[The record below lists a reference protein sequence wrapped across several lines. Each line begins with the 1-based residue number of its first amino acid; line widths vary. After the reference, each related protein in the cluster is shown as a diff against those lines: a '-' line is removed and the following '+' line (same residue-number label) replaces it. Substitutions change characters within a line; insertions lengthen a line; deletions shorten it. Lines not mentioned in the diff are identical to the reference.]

1 VQNLIVVIFA
11 ITLGSASLA
20 ARQSSATEPKVDD
33 LVGVL
38 HSAQWT
44 ERAAAFE
51 QLRHNPSALRDQRV
65 QVALWALGD
74 YENHPAPTDSRAE
87 SSRDEEAYAEY
98 NDQLFETL
106 ESIVNWN
113 DPGQVCILAHAP
125 YNDDSP
131 FAADLANAGRIIVPC
146 LMQMAASSNAGNRME
161 SIAVMIQIRAKK
173 NVDAA
178 TGEKLKSIVISAL
191 HDPDRDIR
199 ANAVDALRAFGGE
212 DMISALQQVAE
223 TDPAPEFQGVS
234 IRTTA
239 RSAIAAIQRR
249 SKAGK

>member
-1 VQNLIVVIFA
+1 M
-11 ITLGSASLA
+11 
-20 ARQSSATEPKVDD
+20 D
-33 LVGVL
+33 
-38 HSAQWT
+38 

-74 YENHPAPTDSRAE
+74 YENRPAPTDSRAE

-125 YNDDSP
+125 YNDDSL

-178 TGEKLKSIVISAL
+178 TGEKLKSIVISVL
-191 HDPDRDIR
+191 HDPDRDI
-199 ANAVDALRAFGGE
+199 ATMTYQVSFWGE

-249 SKAGK
+249 SKCGGVVSKSKGN